1 AHFRNMGA
9 VTELANGGDSLAHLL
24 PEVNSQMVRTG
35 AKYLPSGIGAIFDFG
50 SQVLIEGEEV
60 GDAAVKAGA
69 DAAISITAGAVGLA
83 IGGVAGGVVAFS
95 ATYLCTKGFD
105 WFYDHSDDIKEGA
118 NELWKDTQN
127 VVGDAVS
134 GVSDGLGSISG

>member
-1 AHFRNMGA
+1 EEKGSEKIASAINQYIAKNTAHFRNMGA

-60 GDAAVKAGA
+60 GDAAVKAGGH
-69 DAAISITAGAVGLA
+69 AAISKTAGMVGL
-83 IGGVAGGVVAFS
+83 
-95 ATYLCTKGFD
+95 
-105 WFYDHSDDIKEGA
+105 E
-118 NELWKDTQN
+118 
-127 VVGDAVS
+127 
-134 GVSDGLGSISG
+134 ISGTYGGYVYISADSLGLKWY